1 MLIVHHLQRSQSE
14 RIVWLCEELGI
25 PYELRTYQR
34 DAKTLLAPP
43 ELQQL
48 HPTQA
53 APVIQDGTTTL
64 AESGAIVEY
73 ILTKYGKGKLTVPPT
88 ADNYADYLYFLHF
101 ANGYFQPALV
111 GYSTVL
117 RSEIS
122 RDDPSARFARRNFE
136 QALRILD
143 DRLAK
148 HTWLAGEEFTAADVM
163 NVFTLTTARLF
174 FPYRLAGYEGILGHL
189 QRVSQREAYQTAMAK
204 GDPGLIPLIHGDNP
218 RPIRLYVT
226 KTASGT
232 VNSTADH
239 ITDQTIP
246 GEYPSDDTD
255 TKYDKPAPDISFSSI
270 WSASKTWLFS
280 LFPNVLDRFENWIK
294 ALVAWVLP
302 PPRQAK
308 MYEAILNRPIASS
321 FIICQLVCCG
331 VPLLVFLAGVFL
343 FAAVAVLLWAVLS
356 LLLAAPILLVA
367 SMMGVSLW
375 GWGWVL
381 YGLVKFIDQHFLGGM
396 ITRFWLANRQ
406 DQDRG
411 DGPEGEGQKGE
422 EDEMTGK
429 DDKSEKKR
437 PKKLQVKKD
446 T

>member
-43 ELQQL
+43 ELQQFRPR
-48 HPTQA
+48 HPRRHHH
-53 APVIQDGTTTL
+53 PRRI
-64 AESGAIVEY
+64 
-73 ILTKYGKGKLTVPPT
+73 
-88 ADNYADYLYFLHF
+88 LHF

-117 RSEIS
+117 RSGIS

-136 QALRILD
+136 QALRVLD

-174 FPYRLAGYEGILGHL
+174 FPYRLAGYEGILGYL

-367 SMMGVSLW
+367 SVMGVSLW

-381 YGLVKFIDQHFLGGM
+381 YGLVKFIDQHFLGGV

-406 DQDRG
+406 DQDGG